1 MCVDPCNS
9 AKGVQKLGDRA
20 EDLARALT
28 RLPGLTVWGPSKST
42 IDGHPAIAVTLT
54 APEAMSHCKEW
65 EILGP
70 PDRHWLLPLER
81 NRLWVVELAGGTLLI
96 SAETFTDSDKAA
108 LKEQIGFV
116 KSIEFLED

>member
-1 MCVDPCNS
+1 MDPCDAS
-9 AKGVQKLGDRA
+9 KGDQEFGDGA
-20 EDLARALT
+20 GDLARALA
-28 RLPGLTVWGPSKST
+28 RLPGLTVWGPSESS

-70 PDRHWLLPLER
+70 PDRHWLFPHER
-81 NRLWVVELAGGTLLI
+81 NRLWVVELAGGRLLI
-96 SAETFTDSDKAA
+96 SAETFSDLDTAT
-108 LKEQIGFV
+108 LKEQIRIV